1 MRRETPSVFKKI
13 PKKERSDLIAAIKGK
28 KYWNVSEEDRN
39 YVYVVALSRAREKA
53 PVGYYAKTSALGKI
67 QVIPEAAKY
76 CRKYRILIL
85 DLENRAAFSVLT
97 WMAFTRIMRRNDE
110 LVKTLIKN
118 RLTPPYINR
127 KVLRELSGK
136 TPRQR

>member
-1 MRRETPSVFKKI
+1 MKREKPSVFKKI

-53 PVGYYAKTSALGKI
+53 PVGYYAKTSALGKV

-97 WMAFTRIMRRNDE
+97 WMAFTRIMRRNNE
-110 LVKTLIKN
+110 LVKTLIKSG
-118 RLTPPYINR
+118 LTPPYINR
-127 KVLRELSGK
+127 KVLRELSEK
-136 TPRQR
+136 TLK